1 MSDTNSP
8 QHEHEELPEK
18 KANLKVLF
26 IGLAAL
32 AVLIAGTF
40 GLRSMKAV
48 KRAKKGMSADEAQVQ
63 AQGDRFS
70 KNLSKESDRVKQGE
84 YGKHLQFDA
93 QGNLIGAE
101 VGKSSDLPEN
111 RTMGQVED
119 KAKQQQTA
127 KADEADR
134 LAIEKEVDAPPA
146 RRASSLGDSRS
157 PRERESADPQVME
170 QKQKQAKEKEQVLS
184 RPLLGYSLNPKA
196 TSGRLY
202 DGKGEWREVG
212 DKGTTRS
219 GNPNIPDPSVPD
231 SEDPGV
237 RAMRGQLADL
247 QKVAM
252 SQLGASASQG
262 VGAGTSSLASG
273 GGPRSSFAST
283 PGAVADMRT
292 GHGAEDLIFEGKYLD
307 CVLTNRI
314 EASYNDSPVVAMVNR
329 DFLSRDGKHVLFPAG
344 TKLIGVAGKVD
355 NWRQE
360 RMFISFHRAIF
371 PGPEQRSAWF
381 PERLMPEGMMPD
393 GSAGVAGKIN
403 RHFWKMYGAALLF
416 GAIDGFAAY
425 KAGPVQVSPFGA
437 ETLTAQQS
445 AVAAASKQFNKVTDR
460 ILASYGNMV
469 PTMALPVGTR
479 MKVYFSID
487 TKVTAF
493 MPSSE
498 LNWVRS
504 QAGVRR

>member
-1 MSDTNSP
+1 MSDAAHP
-8 QHEHEELPEK
+8 QDHEELPVK

-26 IGLAAL
+26 IGLGAL
-32 AVLIAGTF
+32 TVLIAGTF
-40 GLRSMKAV
+40 WMRSMKAA
-48 KRAKKGMSADEAQVQ
+48 KRAKKDMSIEETQVQ
-63 AQGDRFS
+63 AQGDKVAR
-70 KNLSKESDRVKQGE
+70 NATKESERTKPSE
-84 YGKHLQFDA
+84 FGKHLQFDS
-93 QGNLIGAE
+93 QGNLVGAE
-101 VGKSSDLPEN
+101 VGKSSDVPDN

-119 KAKQQQTA
+119 KAKEQQA
-127 KADEADR
+127 LKADENDR
-134 LAIEKEVDAPPA
+134 LAIEREVDKPTV
-146 RRASSLGDSRS
+146 RRGLGEPRSRD
-157 PRERESADPQVME
+157 RESNDPQVME
-170 QKQKQAKEKEQVLS
+170 QKQRQVKEKEQNLS
-184 RPLLGYSLNPKA
+184 KPLLGYSLNPRA

-202 DGKGEWREVG
+202 DGKGEWREG
-212 DKGTTRS
+212 GEKGASRG
-219 GNPNIPDPSVPD
+219 GNPNIPDPSSPE
-231 SEDPGV
+231 SEDPSI
-237 RAMRGQLADL
+237 RAMRNQLGDL

-252 SQLGASASQG
+252 GQMSAAAGQG
-262 VGAGTSSLASG
+262 SSTGAGPVSG
-273 GGPRSSFAST
+273 GGPRSTFAST

-292 GHGAEDLIFEGKYLD
+292 GHGSEDLIHEGKYLD

-381 PERLMPEGMMPD
+381 PERTMPEGMMSD

-425 KAGPVQVSPFGA
+425 QAGPVSISPFGA
-437 ETLTAQQS
+437 ETLTPQQS

-469 PTMALPVGTR
+469 PTIALPAGTR
-479 MKVYFSID
+479 MKVYFSTD

-498 LNWVRS
+498 LAWVRS
-504 QAGVRR
+504 QAVVRR